1 MHRTVFEYDVDLI
14 DLWLGGKNVRKNQK
28 GISVIATG
36 DGLLWADHSLQQ
48 NILAYYRVRSPFAQL
63 LVSMTKDR

>member
-1 MHRTVFEYDVDLI
+1 MWI
-14 DLWLGGKNVRKNQK
+14 SWLGGKNVRKNQK
-28 GISVIATG
+28 GTSVIATG

-63 LVSMTKDR
+63 LVSMTKDRYMNQEQIDSS